1 MKYLTVS
8 ELYVDDVVIP
18 LSTDPKEEGKTFTV
32 TDLHPVSL
40 RGDMPLSFRY
50 KTVAVTLWDGNREF
64 TTRTLLYQLVERR
77 WNN

>member
-18 LSTDPKEEGKTFTV
+18 LSTDPKEKGKTFTV
-32 TDLHPVSL
+32 TDLHPVNL
-40 RGDMPLSFRY
+40 GDMHQYDY
-50 KTVAVTLWDGNREF
+50 KTVAVTLWNGNREF
-64 TTRTLLYQLVERR
+64 TTRTMLYQLVERR